1 MGYPTRSDI
10 KPTPQQREQSNRS
23 QSLTGLQGTDSE
35 KKAVTREDAANLG
48 AVRLLSARVSAAP
61 SAADHNAL
69 VDDVRALA
77 LVLNAMG
84 AKFTGL

>member
-1 MGYPTRSDI
+1 MGYPTRNDI

-23 QSLTGLQGTDSE
+23 QSLTGLQGADSE
-35 KKAVTREDAANLG
+35 KKAITREDAANFG
-48 AVRLLSARVSAAP
+48 AVRLLSARISAAP
-61 SAADHNAL
+61 SAAEHNAL